1 MNKAVLL
8 GAVAF
13 AITMAVLIGQRL
25 SDQAMAVI
33 VGSVV
38 GVAASVPMA
47 GVILWLT
54 LRQREGVHTAPAYPR
69 PEYTHRDETPRMI
82 VIQPQPTYAPPAG
95 QYQTQYQSQTALPQI
110 AAPTMNYMR
119 PMRDFKIVGQE
130 EFEDEDR
137 NALV

>member
-54 LRQREGVHTAPAYPR
+54 LRQREGTHTAPTYPR

-82 VIQPQPTYAPPAG
+82 VIQPQPNYAPPAG
-95 QYQTQYQSQTALPQI
+95 QYQSQTALPQI

>member
-8 GAVAF
+8 GALAF

-47 GVILWLT
+47 GIILWLT
-54 LRQREGVHTAPAYPR
+54 LRQREAAHPPQVYAR

-82 VIQPQPTYAPPAG
+82 VIQPQPAYGAPAG
-95 QYQTQYQSQTALPQI
+95 QYQPPYQSQPAMPQI

>member
-13 AITMAVLIGQRL
+13 AITMAILIGQRL

-54 LRQREGVHTAPAYPR
+54 LRQREGVHPTPTYLR

-82 VIQPQPTYAPPAG
+82 VIQPQPTYAQPAG
-95 QYQTQYQSQTALPQI
+95 QYQPQAALPQI